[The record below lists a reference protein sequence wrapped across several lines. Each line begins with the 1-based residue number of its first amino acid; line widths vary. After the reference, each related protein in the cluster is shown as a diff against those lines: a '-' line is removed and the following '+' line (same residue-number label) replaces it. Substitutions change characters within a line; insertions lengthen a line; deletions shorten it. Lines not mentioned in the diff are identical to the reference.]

1 MKTILDHTHDEAKNI
16 KTFWFKPE
24 KPARY
29 TAGQFT
35 EIRLKHDK
43 PDDRG
48 DKRWFTVSSSPTDAM
63 MSITTKWAGDK
74 ASSFKKT
81 LFSLPMGTEVQLA
94 EPMGDFVLPKQT
106 DRPLVFVAGGIGVT
120 PMHSMIKWLVDTGEK
135 RDIHLLYAANKLEDV
150 AFRDLFEKAPIT
162 FQIILNNPPK
172 DWKGKS
178 GMLTADA
185 VLEVPGVADTAMVYL
200 SGPEPMIEKLFDDL
214 KAKGVDKKRLITDYF
229 PNYDAI

>member
-1 MKTILDHTHDEAKNI
+1 M
-16 KTFWFKPE
+16 
-24 KPARY
+24 
-29 TAGQFT
+29 AGQFT
-35 EIRLKHDK
+35 EIRLKHDN

-48 DKRWFTVSSSPTDAM
+48 DRRWFTVSSSPTDDM

-120 PMHSMIKWLVDTGEK
+120 PMHSMIKWLVDTGET

-150 AFRDLFEKAPIT
+150 AFRDLFESAPIT
-162 FQIILNNPPK
+162 FEVILNEPPK
-172 DWKGKS
+172 GWKGKT

-185 VLEVPGVADTAMVYL
+185 VMDVPGVADTAMVYL
-200 SGPEPMIEKLFDDL
+200 SGPEPMIEKLFNDL

-229 PNYDAI
+229 PNYTVI